1 MILYL
6 RHLNYSTKINFRN
19 DKHCQQSITKENQH
33 KISCFFIYQQ
43 RLSLKKKIPGNN
55 LTKEF
60 KDLYNEKYKTLK
72 KENEEDTR

>member
-1 MILYL
+1 LLFYIP
-6 RHLNYSTKINFRN
+6 TKVEP
-19 DKHCQQSITKENQH
+19 Q
-33 KISCFFIYQQ
+33 
-43 RLSLKKKIPGNN
+43 KKIPGNN